1 MKVIDG
7 YDVMVFTDNVEKNVQ
22 TVHSDWII
30 LLGRKFSGK
39 LSSRYASVPTVGY
52 NQSQAY
58 RRFTSRL
65 FRRRKIADVINDL
78 FESVHNYISDDNII
92 PKGAISARKG
102 EKCII
107 LYGG

>member
-1 MKVIDG
+1 
-7 YDVMVFTDNVEKNVQ
+7 
-22 TVHSDWII
+22 
-30 LLGRKFSGK
+30 
-39 LSSRYASVPTVGY
+39 VPTVGY

-107 LYGG
+107 LYGGVTTDSHSDEFMLRKIVF